1 LPRFG
6 IISYVV
12 SVLTGAA
19 GRVDP
24 AGSGVELG
32 FIDGGG
38 VQRQARLAACAEVRF
53 EDGMPVRQFRWS
65 RGLGHF
71 PGWWWAAT
79 TGRHVG
85 YESWLERDHVRALD
99 FDQEITGI
107 ASQPFWLY
115 WTGERGRRRH
125 APDYFARR
133 ADGTGVVID
142 VRADDRIE
150 AADAEA
156 FAVTAAAC
164 AWLGWEFRRAG
175 EIGPVPGGNVRWL
188 ARYRHPRCA
197 GRAEVTRRLR
207 EAFAGPAPLLAGA
220 AQAGDLLAT
229 LPALFHMMWRQEL
242 VADVTRERL
251 GPATQVRAAGTGR

>member
-1 LPRFG
+1 M
-6 IISYVV
+6 SV
-12 SVLTGAA
+12 SDVGE
-19 GRVDP
+19 RVEP
-24 AGSGVELG
+24 AGSGSGFELG
-32 FIDGGG
+32 FVDGGG
-38 VQRQARLAACAEVRF
+38 VERRAPLAACAEVRF

-65 RGLGHF
+65 RGLGYF

-99 FDQEITGI
+99 FDPEITGI

-133 ADGTGVVID
+133 AGGTGVVID

-164 AWLGWEFRRAG
+164 ARLGWEFWRAG
-175 EIGPVPGGNVRWL
+175 EIDPVLGANVRWL

-207 EAFAGPAPLLAGA
+207 EAFAGSAPLLAGA
-220 AQAGDLLAT
+220 AEAGDPLAT

-242 VADVTRERL
+242 VADVIRERL
-251 GPATQVRAAGTGR
+251 GPATPVRTARTREGGDHR